1 MPLKL
6 TLRPRERFVLNG
18 SVLTNGDR
26 RSDLIVENEVSLLRE
41 RDVLQPDEA
50 DTPMKR
56 IYFTIMMMY
65 LDGGLEGDY
74 YDQFTD
80 LMTDFM
86 CAVTTK
92 GVVEKCHR
100 ILDDVH
106 EQRFYTAMMMSKALL
121 PFEKERLENVQEPAN
136 VHSGY
141 REPGAAWFIGYL

>member
-6 TLRPRERFVLNG
+6 TLKPREKFVVNG
-18 SVLTNGDR
+18 GVLINGDR
-26 RSDLIVENEVSLLRE
+26 RSDLILENQVSLLRE

-65 LDGGLEGDY
+65 MDGGLEGDY
-74 YDQFTD
+74 YDQFSE

-92 GVVEKCHR
+92 EVVEKCHR

-106 EQRFYTAMMMSKALL
+106 EQRFYTAMMMSKSLL
-121 PFEKERLENVQEPAN
+121 PFEKERLENVQ
-136 VHSGY
+136 
-141 REPGAAWFIGYL
+141 

>member
-6 TLRPRERFVLNG
+6 TLKPRERFVLNG
-18 SVLTNGDR
+18 GVLISGDR
-26 RSDLIVENEVSLLRE
+26 RSDLIVENQVSLLRE
-41 RDVLQPDEA
+41 RDVLKPDEA

-65 LDGGLEGDY
+65 MDGGLEGDY
-74 YDQFTD
+74 YDQFSE

-106 EQRFYTAMMMSKALL
+106 EQRFYTAMMMSKSLL
-121 PFEKERLENVQEPAN
+121 PFEKERLEYVQ
-136 VHSGY
+136 
-141 REPGAAWFIGYL
+141 

>member
-6 TLRPRERFVLNG
+6 TLKPRERFVLNG
-18 SVLTNGDR
+18 GVLVNGDR
-26 RSDLIVENEVSLLRE
+26 RSDLIVENQVSLLRE
-41 RDVLQPDEA
+41 RDVLKADEA

-65 LDGGLEGDY
+65 MDGGLEGDY
-74 YDQFTD
+74 YDQFSE

-92 GVVEKCHR
+92 EVVQKCHR

-106 EQRFYTAMMMSKALL
+106 EQRFYTAMMMSKSLL
-121 PFEKERLENVQEPAN
+121 PFEKERLEYVQ
-136 VHSGY
+136 
-141 REPGAAWFIGYL
+141 

>member
-6 TLRPRERFVLNG
+6 TLKPRERFVLNG
-18 SVLTNGDR
+18 GVLMNGDR
-26 RSDLIVENEVSLLRE
+26 RSDLIVENQVSLLRE
-41 RDVLQPDEA
+41 RDVLKPDEA

-74 YDQFTD
+74 YDQFSD

-106 EQRFYTAMMMSKALL
+106 EKRFYTAMMMSKSLL
-121 PFEKERLENVQEPAN
+121 PFEKERLEYVQ
-136 VHSGY
+136 
-141 REPGAAWFIGYL
+141 

>member
-6 TLRPRERFVLNG
+6 TLKPREKFVVNG
-18 SVLTNGDR
+18 GVLVNGDR
-26 RSDLIVENEVSLLRE
+26 RSDLIIENQVSLLRE

-65 LDGGLEGDY
+65 LDGGLEGEY
-74 YDQFTD
+74 YGQFTD

-92 GVVEKCHR
+92 EVVEKCHR

-106 EQRFYTAMMMSKALL
+106 EQRFYTAMMMSKSLL
-121 PFEKERLENVQEPAN
+121 PFEKERLENVQ
-136 VHSGY
+136 
-141 REPGAAWFIGYL
+141 

>member
-6 TLRPRERFVLNG
+6 TLKPREKFVLNG
-18 SVLTNGDR
+18 GVLVNGDR
-26 RSDLIVENEVSLLRE
+26 RSDLIIENQVSLLRE

-65 LDGGLEGDY
+65 LDGGLEGEY
-74 YDQFTD
+74 YGQFTD

-92 GVVEKCHR
+92 EVVEKCHR

-106 EQRFYTAMMMSKALL
+106 EQRFYTAMMMSKSLL
-121 PFEKERLENVQEPAN
+121 PFEKERLENVQ
-136 VHSGY
+136 
-141 REPGAAWFIGYL
+141 

>member
-6 TLRPRERFVLNG
+6 TLKPRERFVLNG
-18 SVLTNGDR
+18 GVMMNGDR
-26 RSDLIVENEVSLLRE
+26 RSDLIIENQVSLLRE

-74 YDQFTD
+74 YDQFSD

-106 EQRFYTAMMMSKALL
+106 EQRFYTAMMMSKSLL
-121 PFEKERLENVQEPAN
+121 PFEKERLEYVQ
-136 VHSGY
+136 
-141 REPGAAWFIGYL
+141 

>member
-6 TLRPRERFVLNG
+6 TLKPREKFVLNG
-18 SVLTNGDR
+18 GVLVNGDR
-26 RSDLIVENEVSLLRE
+26 RSDLIIENQVSLLRE

-65 LDGGLEGDY
+65 LDGGLEGEY
-74 YDQFTD
+74 YGQFTD
-80 LMTDFM
+80 LMADFM

-92 GVVEKCHR
+92 EVVEKCHR

-106 EQRFYTAMMMSKALL
+106 EQRFYTAMMMSKSLL
-121 PFEKERLENVQEPAN
+121 PFEKERLENVQ
-136 VHSGY
+136 
-141 REPGAAWFIGYL
+141 

>member
-6 TLRPRERFVLNG
+6 TLKPREKFVVNG
-18 SVLTNGDR
+18 GVLINGDR
-26 RSDLIVENEVSLLRE
+26 RSDLILENQVSLLRE

-65 LDGGLEGDY
+65 LDGGLEGEY
-74 YDQFTD
+74 YGQFTD

-92 GVVEKCHR
+92 EVVEKCHR

-106 EQRFYTAMMMSKALL
+106 EQRFYTAMMMSKSLL
-121 PFEKERLENVQEPAN
+121 PFEKERLENVQ
-136 VHSGY
+136 
-141 REPGAAWFIGYL
+141 

>member
-6 TLRPRERFVLNG
+6 TLKPREKFVVNG
-18 SVLTNGDR
+18 GVLINGHR
-26 RSDLIVENEVSLLRE
+26 RSDLILENQVSLLRE

-65 LDGGLEGDY
+65 LDGGLEGEY
-74 YDQFTD
+74 YGQFTD

-92 GVVEKCHR
+92 EVVEKCHR

-106 EQRFYTAMMMSKALL
+106 EQRFYTAMMMSKSLL
-121 PFEKERLENVQEPAN
+121 PFEKERLENVQ
-136 VHSGY
+136 
-141 REPGAAWFIGYL
+141 

>member
-6 TLRPRERFVLNG
+6 TLKPRERFVLNG
-18 SVLTNGDR
+18 GVLINGDR
-26 RSDLIVENEVSLLRE
+26 RSDLIIENQVSLLRE

-65 LDGGLEGDY
+65 LDGGLEGEY
-74 YDQFTD
+74 YGQFTD

-92 GVVEKCHR
+92 EVVEKCHR

-106 EQRFYTAMMMSKALL
+106 EQRFYTAMMMSKSLL
-121 PFEKERLENVQEPAN
+121 PFEKERLENVQ
-136 VHSGY
+136 
-141 REPGAAWFIGYL
+141 

>member
-6 TLRPRERFVLNG
+6 TLKPREKFVLNG
-18 SVLTNGDR
+18 GVVINGDR
-26 RSDLIVENEVSLLRE
+26 RSDLIIENQVSLLRE

-92 GVVEKCHR
+92 EVVEKCHR

-106 EQRFYTAMMMSKALL
+106 EQRFYTAMMMSKSLL
-121 PFEKERLENVQEPAN
+121 PFEKERLKNVQ
-136 VHSGY
+136 
-141 REPGAAWFIGYL
+141 

>member
-6 TLRPRERFVLNG
+6 TLKPGEKFVLNG
-18 SVLTNGDR
+18 GVLINGDR
-26 RSDLIVENEVSLLRE
+26 RSDLIIENQVSLLRE
-41 RDVLQPDEA
+41 RDVLQADEA
-50 DTPMKR
+50 NTPVKR

-65 LDGGLEGDY
+65 LDGGLESHY

-92 GVVEKCHR
+92 GVLEKCHC

-106 EQRFYTAMMMSKALL
+106 EQRFYSAMMTCTSLL
-121 PFEKERLENVQEPAN
+121 PFEKERLEYVQ
-136 VHSGY
+136 
-141 REPGAAWFIGYL
+141 

>member
-18 SVLTNGDR
+18 GVLINGDR
-26 RSDLIVENEVSLLRE
+26 RSDLIIENQVSLLRE
-41 RDVLQPDEA
+41 RDILQSDEA

-65 LDGGLEGDY
+65 MDGGLEGDY
-74 YDQFTD
+74 YDQFSE

-92 GVVEKCHR
+92 EVVQKCHR

-106 EQRFYTAMMMSKALL
+106 EQRFYTAMMMSKSLL
-121 PFEKERLENVQEPAN
+121 PFEKERLEYVQ
-136 VHSGY
+136 
-141 REPGAAWFIGYL
+141 

>member
-26 RSDLIVENEVSLLRE
+26 RSDLIVENQVSLLRE
-41 RDVLQPDEA
+41 RDVLKPDEA

-65 LDGGLEGDY
+65 MDGGLEGDY
-74 YDQFTD
+74 YDQFSE

-92 GVVEKCHR
+92 EVVQKCHR

-106 EQRFYTAMMMSKALL
+106 EQRFYTAMMMSKSLL
-121 PFEKERLENVQEPAN
+121 PFEKERLEYVQ
-136 VHSGY
+136 
-141 REPGAAWFIGYL
+141 

>member
-6 TLRPRERFVLNG
+6 TLKPREKFVVNG
-18 SVLTNGDR
+18 GVLVNGDR
-26 RSDLIVENEVSLLRE
+26 RSDLIVENQVSLLRE
-41 RDVLQPDEA
+41 RDVLKPDEA

-65 LDGGLEGDY
+65 LDGGLEGEY
-74 YDQFTD
+74 YGQFTD

-92 GVVEKCHR
+92 EVVEKCHR

-106 EQRFYTAMMMSKALL
+106 EQRFYTAMMMSKSLL
-121 PFEKERLENVQEPAN
+121 PFEKERLENVQ
-136 VHSGY
+136 
-141 REPGAAWFIGYL
+141 

>member
-6 TLRPRERFVLNG
+6 TLKPREKFVLNG
-18 SVLTNGDR
+18 GVLTNGDR
-26 RSDLIVENEVSLLRE
+26 RSDLIIENQVSLLRE

-65 LDGGLEGDY
+65 LDGGLEGEY
-74 YDQFTD
+74 YAQFTD

-92 GVVEKCHR
+92 EVVEKCHR
-100 ILDDVH
+100 IMDDVH
-106 EQRFYTAMMMSKALL
+106 EQRFYTAMMMSKSLL
-121 PFEKERLENVQEPAN
+121 PFEKERLENVQ
-136 VHSGY
+136 
-141 REPGAAWFIGYL
+141 